1 MKKLKAFN
9 FLAFRFRLSAFRF
22 RIFEHEIYFGF
33 FILMKKNLFI
43 AFEGIDGSGKSTQV
57 KLLTEKLE
65 NAGLKVY
72 TTCEP
77 TDSPIGK
84 IIRDIFSH
92 KMEADHR
99 TIAGLFVADRL
110 DHLLN
115 KTNGILKKL
124 EEGYTVITD
133 RYYFSS
139 YAYQSTHVDQDWVIK
154 ANSLSANLL
163 RPDVNIYIDITPEI
177 SIERLKKGRSSIEL
191 YETLENLQNV
201 RNKYFEVFELLK
213 SEENVLITEGN
224 RAPEI
229 ISNEIWMAIQQL
241 T

>member
-1 MKKLKAFN
+1 MHPHTC
-9 FLAFRFRLSAFRF
+9 
-22 RIFEHEIYFGF
+22 IFGREICFAL
-33 FILMKKNLFI
+33 FILMEKNLFI

-57 KLLTEKLE
+57 KLLTQKLE
-65 NAGLKVY
+65 AAGLKVY

-84 IIRDIFSH
+84 MIRDIFSH

-139 YAYQSTHVDQDWVIK
+139 YAYQSTHVDQDWVIQ
-154 ANSLSANLL
+154 ANSLSADLR
-163 RPDVNIYIDITPEI
+163 RPDLNIYIDISPEL
-177 SIERLKKGRSSIEL
+177 SIDRLNKGRESIEL

-201 RNKYFEVFELLK
+201 RDKYFEIMKLLK
-213 SEENVLITEGN
+213 TKEKVLIVDGN
-224 RAPEI
+224 QRPEV
-229 ISNEIWMAIQQL
+229 ISDEIWDNIASRFD
-241 T
+241 

>member
-1 MKKLKAFN
+1 
-9 FLAFRFRLSAFRF
+9 
-22 RIFEHEIYFGF
+22 
-33 FILMKKNLFI
+33 MKKNLFI

-65 NAGLKVY
+65 HAGLKVY

-77 TDSPIGK
+77 TGSPIGK

-92 KMEADHR
+92 KIEADHR

-124 EEGYTVITD
+124 EEGYTVVTD

-139 YAYQSTHVDQDWVIK
+139 YAYQSTHMDLDWVIN
-154 ANSLSANLL
+154 ANSMSANLR
-163 RPDVNIYIDITPEI
+163 RPDLNIYIDISADL
-177 SIERLKKGRSSIEL
+177 SIDRLNKGRSSVEL

-201 RNKYFEVFELLK
+201 RNKYFEVMELLK
-213 SEENVLITEGN
+213 DEEKVLTIDGN

-229 ISNEIWMAIQQL
+229 ISNEIWDTIANQF
-241 T
+241 